1 MFSSSAYRSEFSIKE
16 PLLDAGPESDG
27 NDKELLLAEHLFEGG
42 HLKKKNIKLLDVE
55 NIEGGHQQLQPGQL
69 ILVLL
74 LIRDPKLLQ
83 RVNKKSNQNSCSYGT
98 TKEDPHDDV
107 DLVDVNI
114 KVPVERIHLLFWRRF
129 WFWVALTV

>member
-1 MFSSSAYRSEFSIKE
+1 M
-16 PLLDAGPESDG
+16 
-27 NDKELLLAEHLFEGG
+27 
-42 HLKKKNIKLLDVE
+42 DVE

-69 ILVLL
+69 FLVLL
-74 LIRDPKLLQ
+74 LVRDPKLLQ

-114 KVPVERIHLLFWRRF
+114 KVPVEKIHLLFWRRF
-129 WFWVALTV
+129 WFWVALTVLTSTDQHILVREVGVDSLRQDCRSN